1 MNGAESLVHALI
13 DAGIEVCFANPGTS
27 EMHFVAALDRTPGI
41 RCVLGLFEGV
51 VTGAADGYARMADRP
66 AVTLLHLGPGFA
78 NGIANLHN
86 ARKACVPV
94 VNIVGEHAQRHIEL
108 DAPLTADIQGLA
120 GPVSHWV
127 HTAGSATELD
137 RAGREAVVQARRAPG
152 RIATLILPADTAW
165 DEAAP
170 SPPTEPVATTTAAI
184 GPSPVGADR
193 IDAIAEVLHGDAPAV
208 LILGGAA
215 LRPEALERAGRIA
228 ATSGAT
234 LLCETF
240 KTRMARG
247 AGRVSVEAVP
257 YGVPAALARLAP
269 FAHVVT
275 VGAQAPVAFFAYPD
289 QPGELCPP
297 TAERHCLAAIDED
310 VAAALQALEAR
321 LQASGADPGLQVAD
335 PPERCAD
342 GALTPATLANVV
354 ARLLPENAIVV
365 EEAITLAP
373 ALFAA
378 TRGSPAH
385 DWLQLR
391 GGAIGDGLPLATG
404 AAIACPGRRVLCL
417 EGDGSAMYTLQ
428 ALWTQAREGLDVTT
442 LILANRSYAILH
454 HEMDNV
460 QARSGPVA
468 QGMMTL
474 DRPALDWVA
483 LAQGMGVPAAR
494 ADSVA
499 ALERHLRA
507 ALDTRGPFLIEAV
520 L

>member
-51 VTGAADGYARMADRP
+51 VTGAADGYARMADKP

-86 ARKACVPV
+86 ARKAGVAV

-127 HTAGSATELD
+127 HTAGSAQELA
-137 RAGREAVVQARRAPG
+137 RAGREAVAQAQRPPG

-165 DEAAP
+165 GDAAP
-170 SPPTEPVATTTAAI
+170 PRPAGPVSITITTA
-184 GPSPVGADR
+184 PSPVGTER
-193 IDAIAEVLHGDAPAV
+193 IDAIAEVLRGDAPVV
-208 LILGGAA
+208 LVLGGAA
-215 LRPEALERAGRIA
+215 LQPGALEHAGRIA

-269 FAHVVT
+269 FAHVIT

-297 TAERHCLAAIDED
+297 TAERHCLAAADED
-310 VAAALQALEAR
+310 ILAALRALEER
-321 LQASGADPGLQVAD
+321 LRAGDADPGLQVPAL
-335 PPERCAD
+335 PERCAD
-342 GALTPATLANVV
+342 GALTPDTLANVV

-404 AAIACPGRRVLCL
+404 AAIACPDRRVLCL

-428 ALWTQAREGLDVTT
+428 ALWTQARERLDVTT
-442 LILANRSYAILH
+442 VILANRSYAILH
-454 HEMDNV
+454 HELDNV
-460 QARSGPVA
+460 QASSGPVA
-468 QGMMTL
+468 HDMMTL
-474 DRPALDWVA
+474 DRPVLDWVA

-494 ADSVA
+494 VESVA
-499 ALERHLRA
+499 DLETRLRA
-507 ALDTRGPFLIEAV
+507 ALRTGGPFLIEAV